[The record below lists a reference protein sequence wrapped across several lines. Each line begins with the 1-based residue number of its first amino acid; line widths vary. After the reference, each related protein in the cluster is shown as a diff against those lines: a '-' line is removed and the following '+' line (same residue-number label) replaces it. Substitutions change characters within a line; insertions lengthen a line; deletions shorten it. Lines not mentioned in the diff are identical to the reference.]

1 MRLSAVLT
9 LPVLSL
15 SLACASPSPPAAADS
30 PGTPAP
36 ADAKAGADAAAE
48 PGAPEG
54 APSADAAGSPIAEGA
69 KAELGKPAP
78 DFQLV
83 DLAGKT
89 QKLSDHAGKIV
100 VLEWFNPECPF
111 VNYAHSE
118 GPLVKMA
125 SEMTSQGVVWLA
137 INSNAPGKQG
147 HDPAVNGKAAEKF
160 GMTHPILR
168 DETGAVG
175 KAYGAEKTPHIF
187 LIDTDGALK
196 YAGGID
202 NAPMGE
208 VDGDDP
214 KRNHLA
220 EALTDLRAGKPV
232 RVPTAPPWGCTVKY
246 G

>member
-1 MRLSAVLT
+1 MRSLLACTFPV
-9 LPVLSL
+9 VLSV
-15 SLACASPSPPAAADS
+15 ACASPSPPAAGS
-30 PGTPAP
+30 PAP
-36 ADAKAGADAAAE
+36 ADAAPAPAPGADAAPAADVA
-48 PGAPEG
+48 GA
-54 APSADAAGSPIAEGA
+54 PIAEGA
-69 KAELGKPAP
+69 KAEVGKPAP
-78 DFQLV
+78 DFTLV
-83 DLAGKT
+83 DLHGKT
-89 QKLSDHAGKIV
+89 HKLSDHAGKVV

-111 VNYAHSE
+111 VNYAHTE

-125 SEMTSQGVVWLA
+125 ADMTAEGVVWLA

-147 HDPAVNGKAAEKF
+147 HDPATNTKAAETF

-187 LIDTDGALK
+187 LIDTSGVLQ

-202 NAPMGE
+202 NAPFGE
-208 VDGDDP
+208 VDGGGE
-214 KRNHLA
+214 KRGHLT

-232 RVPTAPPWGCTVKY
+232 RVPTAPAWGCTVKY